1 MSNLKALILDFD
13 RTLVNT
19 DADIEVRKNK
29 KGSELIW
36 DEVFAVIPQYRLYE
50 GWGEVFAWCKDNGV
64 KIGIVSTAKGILIQK
79 TLEYFNLKCD
89 AIVGWQMYVR
99 KPNGKLIDMMIKKL
113 KVDKD
118 DVISIG
124 DSIIDKEMSYNGG
137 VRFMGALWDSE
148 DIEELSKGECLSSP
162 MEIMKLIA
170 IE

>member
-50 GWGEVFAWCKDNGV
+50 GWREVFAWCKDNGV
-64 KIGIVSTAKGILIQK
+64 KIGIVSTAQAILIQK

-99 KPNGKLIDMMIKKL
+99 KPSGKLIDMIIKKL

-148 DIEELSKGECLSSP
+148 EVEELRKGEVVKTPLD
-162 MEIMKLIA
+162 IIDILI
-170 IE
+170 